1 MSEPKRPI
9 DILEFLGGQ
18 GHSPE
23 TLKIID
29 VGALDVGE
37 VEPWARLLETGA
49 GTLIGFEPNQAECDK
64 LNAAGRPNSRYL
76 PHALGDGQAHTLHI
90 GTEPMTSSLFPP
102 DQAVMKQFHC
112 LWELC
117 ETAGEERVETRRLDD
132 IAEVR
137 PADFIKLDVQGA
149 ELMVL
154 EAGAQVLADTL
165 AVQAEVSFLPIYR
178 DQALFADVDAFL
190 RAQGFAFHTMVGVG
204 SRPFRPLIKDGNPNR
219 GFAQVIWSN
228 ALYFRDPASF
238 PEMAGKSPGALL
250 RVAVLAHEL
259 YGAFDLAAAALQH
272 YGAAKAPGL
281 ATAYIRALMDAD
293 PSITARK

>member
-1 MSEPKRPI
+1 MSEPTRPI
-9 DILEFLGGQ
+9 DILKFLGGQ
-18 GHSPE
+18 GHGPAA
-23 TLKIID
+23 LRIID

-37 VEPWARLLETGA
+37 IEPWARLLESGA
-49 GTLIGFEPNQAECDK
+49 GELIGFEPNEAECDK
-64 LNAAGRPNSRYL
+64 LNAAGRPNSKYL
-76 PHALGDGQAHTLHI
+76 PHALGDGQTHTLHI
-90 GTEPMTSSLFPP
+90 SAEPMTSSLFPP
-102 DQAVMKQFHC
+102 DPVVMKQFHS

-117 ETAGEERVETRRLDD
+117 ETTSEERVETRRLDD
-132 IAEVR
+132 IAEAR

-154 EAGAQVLADTL
+154 EGATGVMADTL

-178 DQALFADVDAFL
+178 GQALFADVDACL

-228 ALYFRDPASF
+228 ALYFRDPVSF
-238 PEMAGKSPGALL
+238 PQMADENPEALL

-259 YGAFDLAAAALQH
+259 YGAFDLAAVALQH
-272 YGAAKAPGL
+272 YGAAQAPGL

-293 PSITARK
+293 PSISARK